1 MLIPMMI
8 MIIFRALA
16 ILRLMLRLIVVVL
29 LLLVLTTM
37 SILLRFMMPLCL
49 ILTLDAALCALL
61 ANLSLNAILIINTRL
76 CSCLLDV
83 LRDNFSGLPLLVVLL
98 DILECLALLHDGE
111 LWSFLILF
119 PLVLAPSAILLLCFL
134 FLLLIHELLLIMHR
148 LRLAVI
154 ATINTTVMLRV
165 SCLAIV
171 VLGRRIGV
179 VITLILAL
187 LLLSILVLLVVL
199 PAS

>member
-1 MLIPMMI
+1 MMI
-8 MIIFRALA
+8 TIIIRALA

-29 LLLVLTTM
+29 LLLILTAM
-37 SILLRFMMPLCL
+37 SILLRFMMLLCL
-49 ILTLDAALCALL
+49 ILTLVAAVCALL
-61 ANLSLNAILIINTRL
+61 ANNLSLNTDFIINTRL

-111 LWSFLILF
+111 LWSLLIIF

-134 FLLLIHELLLIMHR
+134 FLLLIHELLLIMRR

-154 ATINTTVMLRV
+154 ASITPTVVLRV
-165 SCLAIV
+165 
-171 VLGRRIGV
+171 
-179 VITLILAL
+179 
-187 LLLSILVLLVVL
+187 
-199 PAS
+199 